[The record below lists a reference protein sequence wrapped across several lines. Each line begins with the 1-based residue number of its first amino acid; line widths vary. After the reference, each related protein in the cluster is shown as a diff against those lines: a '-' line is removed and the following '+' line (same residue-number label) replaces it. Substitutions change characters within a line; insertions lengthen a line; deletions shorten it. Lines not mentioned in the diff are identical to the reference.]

1 VHDQQEARLKAM
13 RLTTT
18 GRRSG
23 RDRMVIIGYLETGTT
38 S

>member
-1 VHDQQEARLKAM
+1 MTTNEANPVAYRDEEFCY
-13 RLTTT
+13 LTTT

-23 RDRMVIIGYLETGTT
+23 RAHEIEL